1 MAWITDPNH
10 SHIEFRVK
18 HMMLY
23 TVRGAFKQF
32 SIDVDYNPSAPED
45 TRMDVRIETASLD
58 TGAADRDG
66 HLRSPDFFDVEAYP
80 LMTFTSKRIKL
91 MDSTHAKLT
100 GDLTIKNVTR
110 EITLDVEY
118 SGQVTNPWGQT
129 SVGFTAWA
137 VVNRKDWDLTWN
149 LALESGGWLVG
160 DDISINIDLELV
172 KEQEKVAEA
181 VQ

>member
-23 TVRGAFKQF
+23 TVRGAFKQYT
-32 SIDVDYNPSAPED
+32 IDVDYRPDAPED
-45 TRMDVRIETASLD
+45 TRLDVRIETASLD
-58 TGAADRDG
+58 TSAADRDT
-66 HLRSPDFFDVEAYP
+66 HLRSPDFFDVEKYP

-100 GDLTIKNVTR
+100 GDLTIKDVTR

-118 SGQVTNPWGQT
+118 SGQVTDPWGRT

-137 VVNRKDWDLTWN
+137 TVNRKQWDLTWN

-160 DDISINIDLELV
+160 DDININIDLELV
-172 KEQEKVAEA
+172 KTPEKIAE
-181 VQ
+181 VVH